1 MKQSTCFKKR
11 SPYVAYHLFTLVG
24 DVVRTKLQD
33 KKHNK
38 SNRLFLYPWKME
50 NICAQHHNPIPG
62 ADCGSDN
69 ELLMMSMRLKIK
81 KTKAAK
87 HPIRYDMIHIPEQ
100 FNVDIKNSCAELIPI
115 VDEMTPNEL

>member
-1 MKQSTCFKKR
+1 MLNTT
-11 SPYVAYHLFTLVG
+11 TLSI
-24 DVVRTKLQD
+24 Q
-33 KKHNK
+33 
-38 SNRLFLYPWKME
+38 
-50 NICAQHHNPIPG
+50 G
-62 ADCGSDN
+62 ADCGSDH

-115 VDEMTPNEL
+115 VHEMTPNEL